1 MLAVRIREP
10 GGVEALELVEVP
22 APRIR
27 PDQIL
32 VRNYATALNRD
43 DLLQRRG
50 AYPAPPGESAIPGL
64 EFAGEVA
71 EVGARVRGFRI
82 GDRVFGLVGGGAC
95 AEFVA
100 VDPALALPISD
111 RMSFEA
117 AAAIPEAFSTA
128 NESLFTVAGLKRGE
142 VVLIHAGASGVGS
155 AAIQLARARGAKVLA
170 TVGSQ
175 GKADRCREL
184 GASVVVRDREEDFAE
199 FALAETDGRGVD
211 VILDL
216 VGATYWDRNLESIA
230 PGGRWILVGLMGG
243 SRVAVDLSRL
253 LAKRLRIA
261 GVSLRFLPL
270 EEKAAA
276 VERLRRDV
284 LPLLERGEVQPV
296 IDSVWP
302 IEEVREA
309 HARMEANLNVGKI
322 VLRL

>member
-22 APRIR
+22 RPSIR

-32 VRNYATALNRD
+32 VRNYAVALNRD

-50 AYPAPPGESAIPGL
+50 LYPIPLAEPGILGT

-71 EVGARVRGFRI
+71 EVGERVRGFRI
-82 GDRVFGLVGGGAC
+82 GDRVFGLVDGGAY

-100 VDPALALPISD
+100 VEPALALPISD

-117 AAAIPEAFSTA
+117 AAAIPQAFCTA
-128 NESLFTVAGLKRGE
+128 NESLFGVAGLKPGE
-142 VVLIHAGASGVGS
+142 VILIHAGASGVGS
-155 AAIQLARARGAKVLA
+155 AAIQLARTKGAKVLA
-170 TVGSQ
+170 TVGSHA
-175 GKADRCREL
+175 KAGRCREL
-184 GASVVVRDREEDFAE
+184 GAAVVVCDREEDFAE
-199 FALAETDGRGVD
+199 FALAETDARGVD

-216 VGATYWDRNLESIA
+216 VGASYWDRNLECIA
-230 PGGRWILVGLMGG
+230 LGGRWILVGLMGG
-243 SRVAVDLSRL
+243 SRVAVELSRVL
-253 LAKRLRIA
+253 SKRLRIA
-261 GVSLRFLPL
+261 GVSVRFLPL
-270 EEKAAA
+270 GEKAA
-276 VERLRRDV
+276 VMERLRREV
-284 LPLLERGEVQPV
+284 LPLIERGEVQPV
-296 IDSVWP
+296 IDSVRP